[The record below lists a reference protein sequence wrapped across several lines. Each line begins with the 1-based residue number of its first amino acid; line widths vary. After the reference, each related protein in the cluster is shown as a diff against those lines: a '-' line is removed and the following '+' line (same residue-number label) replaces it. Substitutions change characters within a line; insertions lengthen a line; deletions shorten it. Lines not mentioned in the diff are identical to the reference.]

1 MPSAAKSA
9 VAPAYLFACLILG
22 GSAQGIWQNAGLQVV
37 GLCIIAWAAI
47 DDGCEPASRR
57 ARRLLLLA
65 IAGIALVALQS
76 VPLPPSFWAHGA
88 RVQIAEDYRL
98 LGVSAPWLPISVSA
112 YGSLAALLCLI
123 PPLAVFVAIVR
134 LHAYRPAWLAA
145 ALLAGTVGGIL
156 LGALQVM
163 NAGTASQWYLYPQ
176 TNVGRAVGFFANAS
190 HMAILLIVTVPFAAA
205 IAAAGRSRNIQRYS
219 ALIAILVAI
228 AVLLVVGV
236 ALNGSLAG
244 YLLVVPVI
252 VASALIVLPRRF
264 KLRGL
269 LAAGAGLGAVAAVV
283 MLATS
288 SLGGALIGQNAGTS
302 FQSRGEILATTG
314 KAIADFMPWGSGLGS
329 FAKIY
334 RLYESPAV
342 VTEEYVIHAHN
353 DYVEL
358 ALELGIAGVALIL
371 LFLFWWGRAAWR
383 PWTRGDANPFA
394 LAATIA
400 SATILLHS
408 LVEFPLRTA
417 AMSAC
422 FAMCLGLLADRR
434 PARRKE
440 VEDLRPTRHV
450 VIR

>member
-1 MPSAAKSA
+1 MPSAARSA
-9 VAPAYLFACLILG
+9 VAPSYLFACLILG
-22 GSAQGIWQNAGLQVV
+22 GSAQGVWQNAGLQLV

-47 DDGCEPASRR
+47 DDGGEPPSRR
-57 ARRLLLLA
+57 ARRLLWLA
-65 IAGIALVALQS
+65 IAAIAVVALQS
-76 VPLPPSFWAHGA
+76 VPLPPSLWAHGA
-88 RVQIAEDYRL
+88 RLRIAVDYRL
-98 LGVSAPWLPISVSA
+98 LGIAPPWLPISISP

-145 ALLAGTVGGIL
+145 ALLAGTIGGIL
-156 LGALQVM
+156 QGAFQVM
-163 NAGTASQWYLYPQ
+163 NAGTSSQWYLHPQ
-176 TNVGRAVGFFANAS
+176 TNADSAVGFFDNAS
-190 HMAILLIVTVPFAAA
+190 HMAILLVVTVPFAAA
-205 IAAAGRSRNIQRYS
+205 IAAAGRSGIMQRYS

-228 AVLLVVGV
+228 AILLVVGV
-236 ALNGSLAG
+236 TLNGSLAG
-244 YLLVVPVI
+244 YVLVVPVI
-252 VASALIVLPRRF
+252 VASALIILPRRF

-269 LAAGAGLGAVAAVV
+269 LATGAGLGSVAAVV
-283 MLATS
+283 MLATK
-288 SLGGALIGQNAGTS
+288 SLGSALIGQNASTS
-302 FQSRGEILATTG
+302 FQSRDEILATTG

-334 RLYESPAV
+334 RLYESPPD
-342 VTEEYVIHAHN
+342 VTEQYVVHAHN

-358 ALELGIAGVALIL
+358 ALELGITGVALIL

-383 PWTRGDANPFA
+383 PWTRGDASPFA

-400 SATILLHS
+400 SATVLVHS

-422 FAMCLGLLADRR
+422 FAMCLGFLADRR
-434 PARRKE
+434 PPRKE
-440 VEDLRPTRHV
+440 VGDLRPTRHV